1 MFQMGGIGPMF
12 GQIGF
17 FHKYAGK
24 AFEDKRPLQRYVD
37 EAKRLLTVLN
47 QRLEQRTWLMGDEYS
62 IADIAI
68 FPWVH
73 CLLEH
78 YEAHDL
84 VGFADFPHVVRAYAA
99 FMQRPAVVTGMGI
112 PAG

>member
-1 MFQMGGIGPMF
+1 MALGRCLARLV
-12 GQIGF
+12 F

-62 IADIAI
+62 IADITI

-78 YEAHDL
+78 YEAQDL
-84 VGFADFPHVVRAYAA
+84 VGFGDFSNVARAHAA
-99 FMQRPAVVTGMGI
+99 FMQRPAVIRGMEI
-112 PAG
+112 PAGHV